1 MCILIVSEIQIKL
14 KMTSSEKDMILKIA
28 KYETHLN
35 EVLRKDLEKCLGT

>member
-1 MCILIVSEIQIKL
+1 
-14 KMTSSEKDMILKIA
+14 MTSSEKDIKLKIA